1 MVIIINN
8 KLNFRKRIS
17 INENLLKNSIISDS
31 VVKNVSVIILVFKV
45 ILLFISIYIYTRHHD
60 DTNSLAKY
68 C

>member
-31 VVKNVSVIILVFKV
+31 VVKNVSVIILVFK
-45 ILLFISIYIYTRHHD
+45 
-60 DTNSLAKY
+60 
-68 C
+68 